1 MKSIDMKKLW
11 NYWSICS
18 NNRRLGGCSL
28 AMYKFS
34 LEKVL
39 EWREDSEKTIARKF
53 AVLQNELQYQKT
65 TLNNLRLE
73 DENIK
78 KRILKLNNIH
88 ELKQQ
93 YLFKQTVED
102 RIENQIRLIDE
113 TKTQIEELRLD
124 LLEAQKNRKIMEKLK
139 EKDYDT
145 YKENLMNAEQKELD
159 EMAVLKYG
167 RTSEI

>member
-1 MKSIDMKKLW
+1 MA
-11 NYWSICS
+11 N
-18 NNRRLGGCSL
+18 
-28 AMYKFS
+28 YKFS

-39 EWREDSEKTIARKF
+39 EWRENSEKTVAKRF
-53 AVLQNELQYQKT
+53 ALLQDELHYQTT

-93 YLFKQTVED
+93 YLFKQSLEEK
-102 RIENQIRLIDE
+102 IEKQIRLIDE
-113 TKTQIEELRLD
+113 IRAKLEELRLE

-139 EKDYDT
+139 EKDYAAF
-145 YKENLMNAEQKELD
+145 KEELMNKEQKELD

-167 RTSEI
+167 QVGEMI

>member
-1 MKSIDMKKLW
+1 M
-11 NYWSICS
+11 
-18 NNRRLGGCSL
+18 GT
-28 AMYKFS
+28 YKFS

-39 EWREDSEKTIARKF
+39 EWRMDSEKAIARKF
-53 AVLQNELQYQKT
+53 AILQNELQYQKN

-78 KRILKLNNIH
+78 KKILKLNNIH

-93 YLFKQTVED
+93 YLFKQTIEE
-102 RIENQIRLIDE
+102 RIEKQIKLID
-113 TKTQIEELRLD
+113 KTNEELEKLRLE

-139 EKDYDT
+139 EKDYAS

-167 RTSEI
+167 QTGEI